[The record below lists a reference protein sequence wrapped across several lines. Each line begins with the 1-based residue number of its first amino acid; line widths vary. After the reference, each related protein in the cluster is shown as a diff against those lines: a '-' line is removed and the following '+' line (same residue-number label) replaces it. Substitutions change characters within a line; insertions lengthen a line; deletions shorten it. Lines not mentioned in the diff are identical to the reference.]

1 MPSRGLHGGN
11 GSVQLRFIEPSCFT
25 ALISHFY
32 SLLWRRLQQRYSGCV
47 STPGN
52 GTVLWGPGWGG
63 VGGQGDQ
70 GDEGWVG
77 RPATH
82 KFPSNTLVHDNS
94 KGGQRIQCI
103 SVTQSLKSQC
113 CQMLFYSHNTSA
125 LPIEMSPYIICIHNR
140 CIWLSKGLV
149 GAAARGKGQVP
160 PSGSLSRPGLP
171 PLRLPTTSTKEQL
184 RLPRFSPT

>member
-1 MPSRGLHGGN
+1 M
-11 GSVQLRFIEPSCFT
+11 E
-25 ALISHFY
+25 
-32 SLLWRRLQQRYSGCV
+32 
-47 STPGN
+47 
-52 GTVLWGPGWGG
+52 WGG
-63 VGGQGDQ
+63 DQGDQ
-70 GDEGWVG
+70 GGEGWVG

-149 GAAARGKGQVP
+149 GAAAARGKGQVP